1 MWPLVQVSVIMALVL
16 ALVSV
21 SELRYPTRCEAC
33 RRLIRDGEPALRLA
47 VGWRRYLYCR
57 PGCEPGGRR

>member
-1 MWPLVQVSVIMALVL
+1 MWPLVQASATLVL
-16 ALVSV
+16 ILAIVSV

-33 RRLIRDGEPALRLA
+33 RRLIRDGEPALRL